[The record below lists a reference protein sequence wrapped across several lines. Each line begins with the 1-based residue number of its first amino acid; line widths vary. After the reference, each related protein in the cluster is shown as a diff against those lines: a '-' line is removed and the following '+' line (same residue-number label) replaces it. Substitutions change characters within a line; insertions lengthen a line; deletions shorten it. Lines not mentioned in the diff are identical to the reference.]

1 MSSIVNLIGSGYI
14 YENLN
19 ILQNLNI
26 KNFLRVYEVLGVEE
40 IKIKNYGYIDKHLN
54 LYKDIGGISNEDYPI
69 INVSNKT
76 DTEDTLIVNGNLNCN
91 YFATF
96 TTVDSTNDINIILA
110 DSYINDLDIQSN
122 INVSNMVKS
131 DVEIVKLEGINK
143 SNSSYS
149 ENLIV
154 NNDANIYDCN
164 VFEINCNNLKNKNL
178 NVLNNFNCNKFHNI
192 RIRQNMDVYGN
203 ANIYGNLNIDNSLIV
218 NGYLTLSPN
227 SIFVLPK
234 KSTNIYENSNAIINN
249 GSLRYNDERRS
260 IEYYNS
266 GWKSITSL
274 HSISYNSA
282 VILHENNNSNTSNN
296 ISFIQNNN
304 LSLEFNNITNN
315 LNIYKDI
322 TIFNKNINIDGTIPL
337 YPKDLTIH
345 NDLTVQKDLIINN
358 LMILGNNN
366 RTNIDNGHIR
376 FDNNTNTIQ
385 IFNNGW
391 SKLDFFSEKSGID
404 MKDDIIDIFTNINVN
419 RILCNSNTIDFHKN
433 LNITHN
439 LNQLNKSSTLSVDR
453 NTNIIN
459 KIVFDNKGI
468 LEFDSSTNKLQAFVT
483 PNYNNM
489 FYSNYKYFDV
499 NDYYHDCNIEYTSNV
514 IKVLT
519 NYDIYRYALN
529 EFSMYNFINNN
540 AQHYSYISTENT
552 NCLIKS
558 LEITYYIINNNKNN
572 DYNDDDQYSM
582 NGTSEIQVIDLIDLK
597 NKYDIL
603 VHQGNK
609 LIYDSSSNKTEFII
623 KKNDFYTLQVKLK
636 QWFYKGNNN
645 DVLLLIRLKGLYYS
659 DLYFKNK
666 QADFLYNI
674 DNNFRNEADFIRSL
688 NINKNITSKKTLS
701 ANRYY
706 QTKIHSN
713 LNNFSVDPNAIVS
726 INNDNKYLFIKNNNV
741 GIGRSILD
749 KHLLVTK
756 NPDDTH
762 SLNIMGD
769 SKIHKNTYVK
779 NNIIM
784 NNHCTNLNLIYK
796 NVNTDNVTYNNNLF
810 LKQNINSQYMQSK
823 NLVLSNTSLNL
834 LNNTFIENLVYND
847 KIYNIE
853 DFYHKNITVYRKR
866 IKFNTLQFDDTCN
879 MALFSNE
886 CYNAFTVGDKIKPN
900 LSISHDGTTEIN
912 CSPNGFIL
920 DNVNIFDKI
929 NKLNTF

>member
-1 MSSIVNLIGSGYI
+1 MSSIVNVIGSGYI

-40 IKIKNYGYIDKHLN
+40 IKIKNYGYISKNLN
-54 LYKDIGGISNEDYPI
+54 LYKDIDGISNKDYPI
-69 INVSNKT
+69 INISNKT
-76 DTEDTLIVNGNLNCN
+76 DTKDTLIVNGNLNCN

-96 TTVDSTNDINIILA
+96 TTVDSKNDINIILA

-131 DVEIVKLEGINK
+131 GVEIVKLEGINK
-143 SNSSYS
+143 TNSSHS

-154 NNDANIYDCN
+154 NNEANIYDCN
-164 VFEINCNNLKNKNL
+164 VFQVNSNNLTNENL

-296 ISFIQNNN
+296 IFFIQNNN

-315 LNIYKDI
+315 LNIYKDT
-322 TIFNKNINIDGTIPL
+322 TIFNRNINIDGTIPL

-345 NDLTVQKDLIINN
+345 NDLTIQKDIIINN

-366 RTNIDNGHIR
+366 RTDIDNGHIR

-453 NTNIIN
+453 NTNIVN
-459 KIVFDNKGI
+459 KIVFDNKSI

-489 FYSNYKYFDV
+489 SYSNYKYFDV
-499 NDYYHDCNIEYTSNV
+499 NNYYHDCNIEYTSNV

-519 NYDIYRYALN
+519 NYNNYRYALN

-558 LEITYYIINNNKNN
+558 LEITYYIINDNEN
-572 DYNDDDQYSM
+572 DNDDTRESSIIENPIIDDNTSSFIFNSNTYYGIENGNTHKLSIVENPIIDNNNEYSM
-582 NGTSEIQVIDLIDLK
+582 NRLSKIEVIDLIDLK

-636 QWFYKGNNN
+636 TGYLEDNTN
-645 DVLLLIRLKGLYYS
+645 DVVLFIRLKGLYYS

-674 DNNFRNEADFIRSL
+674 DNNFRSEVDFIRSL

-701 ANRYY
+701 ANKYY

-713 LNNFSVDPNAIVS
+713 LNNFSVDPNALVS

-741 GIGRSILD
+741 GIGRSISD
-749 KHLLVTK
+749 DHLLVTK
-756 NPDDTH
+756 NPYDTH

-769 SKIHKNTYVK
+769 SKIHKNIYVK

-784 NNHCTNLNLIYK
+784 NNNCTNLNLIYK
-796 NVNTDNVTYNNNLF
+796 NVNTNNVTYDNSLF
-810 LKQNINSQYMQSK
+810 FSK
-823 NLVLSNTSLNL
+823 
-834 LNNTFIENLVYND
+834 I
-847 KIYNIE
+847 
-853 DFYHKNITVYRKR
+853 
-866 IKFNTLQFDDTCN
+866 
-879 MALFSNE
+879 
-886 CYNAFTVGDKIKPN
+886 
-900 LSISHDGTTEIN
+900 
-912 CSPNGFIL
+912 
-920 DNVNIFDKI
+920 
-929 NKLNTF
+929 